1 VLAGRSAGYHPS
13 FKDLDHVVSG
23 KAAHASGWRLEYF
36 MADLVL
42 KCEQGRLFESVKE
55 EEIFNLFNRR
65 SGPIA
70 AAVAVTIEQAE

>member
-1 VLAGRSAGYHPS
+1 
-13 FKDLDHVVSG
+13 
-23 KAAHASGWRLEYF
+23 